1 MTIVVESLQQ
11 TMTTENELAL
21 HDERLAPIIP
31 PLSPLALLDKAMER
45 GITAENVGVMR
56 DLMQMVREQRAD
68 EAKAAFAKALFQLR
82 KNMPEI
88 YVDKA
93 AKNAKGEVAYRYCS
107 EEEITS
113 KLDPHLIAYGF
124 TTLFSQAQV
133 DGKVA
138 VTVTLMHE
146 AGHSTEHHFTVRPGA
161 TNAMKDASSAD
172 SGAATTALRHL
183 LMKLFGLKSHMVNAP
198 ADAKIEGEFISDDK
212 IAYLEE
218 QIKETGFNR
227 EKFFQLA
234 GCSTLD
240 RVTEGKYDVLVNALA
255 MKGGR
260 A

>member
-1 MTIVVESLQQ
+1 MTNDSL
-11 TMTTENELAL
+11 ELQIN
-21 HDERLAPIIP
+21 DERIAPAAPI
-31 PLSPLALLDKAMER
+31 LSPLALLDKAMER
-45 GITAENVGVMR
+45 GITAENVVVMK

-68 EAKAAFAKALFQLR
+68 EAKAAFAKALFALR

-88 YVDKA
+88 YIDKE
-93 AKNAKGEVAYRYCS
+93 AKNSKGETAYRYAS

-124 TTLFSQAQV
+124 TTLFSQAQE
-133 DGKVA
+133 DGKITVS
-138 VTVTLMHE
+138 VTLMHE
-146 AGHSTEHHFTVRPGA
+146 AGHSTEHHFTVRPGS

-183 LMKLFGLKSHMVNAP
+183 LMKLFGLKSHMASAP
-198 ADAKIEGEFISDDK
+198 PDAKIEGEFIAADK
-212 IAYLEE
+212 IQYLEE

-255 MKGGR
+255 MKGNR
-260 A
+260 T